1 MQLGPVT
8 PSRWRYPVTTMPEI
22 EIKTEGGESDP
33 LGQKVGVLAAILA
46 VFLAVVSI
54 ASHRAHTTAV
64 VERSEAND
72 KWSQYQSNRIK
83 FHSLELGVDLMNVMG
98 RDKPDAEQTIARY
111 ESQKTKYEKESQEVK
126 DEATKK
132 EQETRHTEDQ
142 ALRYD
147 LGEGML
153 EIGVVLASLYFISR
167 KKLFPVISVIF
178 GVMGI
183 VIAISGALL

>member
-1 MQLGPVT
+1 
-8 PSRWRYPVTTMPEI
+8 MPEI

-33 LGQKVGVLAAILA
+33 LGQKVGVLAAVLA

-98 RDKPDAEQTIARY
+98 RDKPDAEQTITRY

-178 GVMGI
+178 GVLGI

>member
-1 MQLGPVT
+1 
-8 PSRWRYPVTTMPEI
+8 MPEI
-22 EIKTEGGESDP
+22 EIKTEGGGSDP
-33 LGQKVGVLAAILA
+33 LGQKVGVLAAVLA

-72 KWSQYQSNRIK
+72 QWSLYQSNRIK
-83 FHSLELGVDLMNVMG
+83 FHSLELGIDLLNVLG
-98 RDKPDAEQTIARY
+98 RDKPEAGQTLARY
-111 ESQKTKYEKESQEVK
+111 ETQQKKYEKESTEVR

-167 KKLFPVISVIF
+167 KKLFPVISLVF

-183 VIAISGALL
+183 LIAISGVLL

>member
-1 MQLGPVT
+1 MA
-8 PSRWRYPVTTMPEI
+8 EI

-33 LGQKVGVLAAILA
+33 LGQKVGVLAAVLA

-126 DEATKK
+126 DEATKN

-178 GVMGI
+178 GVLGI
-183 VIAISGALL
+183 VIAISGAFL

>member
-1 MQLGPVT
+1 
-8 PSRWRYPVTTMPEI
+8 MPEI

-33 LGQKVGVLAAILA
+33 LGQKVGVLAAVLA
-46 VFLAVVSI
+46 VCLAVVSI
-54 ASHRAHTTAV
+54 QSHRAHTTAV

-72 KWSQYQSNRIK
+72 QWSLYQSYRIK
-83 FHSLELGVDLMNVMG
+83 FHSLELGVDLMNVLG
-98 RDKPDAEQTIARY
+98 RDKPEAKQTISHY
-111 ESQKTKYEKESQEVK
+111 ETQQKKYEKESQEVK

-132 EQETRHTEDQ
+132 EQETRHTEEK

-178 GVMGI
+178 GVLGI
-183 VIAISGALL
+183 AVAISGALL

>member
-1 MQLGPVT
+1 MA
-8 PSRWRYPVTTMPEI
+8 EI

-33 LGQKVGVLAAILA
+33 LGQKVGVLAAVLA

-83 FHSLELGVDLMNVMG
+83 FHSLELGVDLMNAMG

-111 ESQKTKYEKESQEVK
+111 ESQKTKYEKESTEVR

>member
-1 MQLGPVT
+1 
-8 PSRWRYPVTTMPEI
+8 MPEI

-33 LGQKVGVLAAILA
+33 LGQKVGVLAAVLA
-46 VFLAVVSI
+46 VCLAVVSI
-54 ASHRAHTTAV
+54 QSHRAHTTAV

-83 FHSLELGVDLMNVMG
+83 YHSLELGVDLMNVLG
-98 RDKPDAEQTIARY
+98 RDKPAGEQTIARY
-111 ESQKTKYEKESQEVK
+111 EAQKTKYEKESKDVK

-132 EQETRHTEDQ
+132 EEETRHTEDQ

-153 EIGVVLASLYFISR
+153 EIGVVMASLYFIAR
-167 KKLFPVISVIF
+167 KKLFPVISFVF
-178 GVMGI
+178 GISGI
-183 VIAISGALL
+183 VIAITGVLL

>member
-1 MQLGPVT
+1 
-8 PSRWRYPVTTMPEI
+8 MPEI

-33 LGQKVGVLAAILA
+33 LGQKVGVLAAVLA

-98 RDKPDAEQTIARY
+98 RDKPDAEQTITRY
-111 ESQKTKYEKESQEVK
+111 ESQQTKYEKESKEVK

-132 EQETRHTEDQ
+132 EQETLHTENK

-153 EIGVVLASLYFISR
+153 EIGVVMASLYFISR
-167 KKLFPVISVIF
+167 KKLFPVISLIF
-178 GVMGI
+178 GILGI
-183 VIAISGALL
+183 AVGISGVLL